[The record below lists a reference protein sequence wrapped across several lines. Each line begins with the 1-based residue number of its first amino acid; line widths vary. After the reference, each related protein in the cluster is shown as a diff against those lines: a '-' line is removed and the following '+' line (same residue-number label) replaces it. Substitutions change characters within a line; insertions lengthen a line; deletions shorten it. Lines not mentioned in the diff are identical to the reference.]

1 MTERPVLTRLE
12 AAEYVGCRDT
22 AQFRREVS
30 RGIWPK
36 SIAPGR
42 WSREALDLRI
52 RERAGLAPEAE
63 PASSL
68 AEDTRQWRPTD
79 SAPKASRYAP

>member
-52 RERAGLAPEAE
+52 RERAGLAPET
-63 PASSL
+63 PANSL
-68 AEDTRQWRPTD
+68 AEEIRKWRPSD
-79 SAPKASRYAP
+79 PAPKPSRYAQ